1 MYYSNVTGP
10 QSGGFEKTKY
20 ASGTPL
26 VSIHPT
32 IFHYIMVRNERVEKP
47 LKKRYS

>member
-10 QSGGFEKTKY
+10 QTEGFEKTKY
-20 ASGTPL
+20 GTPL